1 MKQYPSR
8 MGVGA
13 SSILLIL
20 VVVSLTL
27 FASLSLKPTEA
38 ISGAVYTAL
47 GTVL

>member
-1 MKQYPSR
+1 MRKYPSR

-27 FASLSLKPTEA
+27 FSVLSLLQARETRR
-38 ISGAVYTAL
+38 
-47 GTVL
+47 